1 MQNVLWGDKYSDEMM
16 VFLLLI
22 HELDVN
28 GYQTN
33 TSMNVRKDVNEC
45 DRLEDRDRTSKPRPG
60 RRAS

>member
-1 MQNVLWGDKYSDEMM
+1 MDECFPAISTAMTGD
-16 VFLLLI
+16 FLLLI
-22 HELDVN
+22 HELDVK

-45 DRLEDRDRTSKPRPG
+45 DRLEDRNRTSKPQPG